1 MMVNSDYNDNEY
13 DPIASCV
20 MIIFIIKRIIQ
31 EIFHEKI
38 SRGFP
43 SPKLS
48 TPKKIVPNVCKS
60 PYETMVSE
68 GWKRWAGDGMEEI
81 YSTFFVVLLFV
92 VGLFFV

>member
-1 MMVNSDYNDNEY
+1 MVNSDYNDNEY

-48 TPKKIVPNVCKS
+48 TPKKS
-60 PYETMVSE
+60 
-68 GWKRWAGDGMEEI
+68 
-81 YSTFFVVLLFV
+81 
-92 VGLFFV
+92 